1 MNDETILDE
10 KKEQPVAMNEG
21 WDMNDE
27 TETNAAETEK
37 PSAEGKK
44 KRDYRTAGIAGAAGL
59 AGAAIGVLTPV
70 NVFPVSPEDGNEIDE
85 IGEPEA
91 APSSSS
97 HLQGHDMP
105 VATGV
110 NDSMSFN
117 QAFAA
122 ARQEVGAGGIFV
134 WHGHTYGT
142 YYANEWNAM
151 SPEEHDQYWADVH
164 RTTSNIQY
172 EPTPEPTPDPDPIP
186 TPEPDPDPEPT
197 PTSNPQTLNL
207 NEEDIIEAYDLDG
220 DGQVDAV
227 VVDANGN
234 DIPDV
239 ILDTTGDGSFDTLIL
254 DVEEDQTGEV
264 VEIDGVNI
272 TGTSEPNPV
281 EPVDPVE
288 GNTLVLNESDVYEAA
303 DLSGDGQVD
312 TLIVDADGNDSL
324 DLVLDTSGDG
334 HFDTLVID
342 PGVDEMGN
350 LVIDENNVSNI
361 DDVVIA
367 PENDLANPDTEFIAE
382 NDDVDVLADMTSDM
396 DVTIDNNMDMSEFA

>member
-1 MNDETILDE
+1 MNDETIFDPKEVNEE
-10 KKEQPVAMNEG
+10 KQGNMPIDNE
-21 WDMNDE
+21 E
-27 TETNAAETEK
+27 TVLGEYQNPTENTE
-37 PSAEGKK
+37 PQSK
-44 KRDYRTAGIAGAAGL
+44 KRRDLKTAGIAGAAGV

-91 APSSSS
+91 ALSSSS

-164 RTTSNIQY
+164 HTTSNIHY
-172 EPTPEPTPDPDPIP
+172 EPTPDPDPIP

-197 PTSNPQTLNL
+197 PTSNPQALNL

-234 DIPDV
+234 DIPDA
-239 ILDTTGDGSFDTLIL
+239 ILDTTGDGHFDTLVL
-254 DVEEDQTGEV
+254 DIEEDQAGAV

-272 TGTSEPNPV
+272 SSSAEPNLV

-303 DLSGDGQVD
+303 DMSGDGQVD
-312 TLIVDADGNDSL
+312 TLIVDADGNDNL
-324 DLVLDTSGDG
+324 DLVLDTTGNG
-334 HFDTLVID
+334 QFDTLILD
-342 PGVDEMGN
+342 PGVDEQGN
-350 LVIDENNVSNI
+350 LVIDENNVSSI
-361 DDVVIA
+361 DGVILTNDA
-367 PENDLANPDTEFIAE
+367 PLDNPENEFIAE
-382 NDDVDVLADMTSDM
+382 SPDIDDTAYVAHDPDI
-396 DVTIDNNMDMSEFA
+396 TIDNHMDMNDFA

>member
-1 MNDETILDE
+1 MNDETIFDPKEVNEE
-10 KKEQPVAMNEG
+10 KQGNMPIDHE
-21 WDMNDE
+21 E
-27 TETNAAETEK
+27 TVLGEYQNPTENTE
-37 PSAEGKK
+37 PQSK
-44 KRDYRTAGIAGAAGL
+44 KRRDLKTAGIAGAAGV

-91 APSSSS
+91 ALSSSS

-164 RTTSNIQY
+164 HTTSNIHY
-172 EPTPEPTPDPDPIP
+172 EPTPDPDPIP

-197 PTSNPQTLNL
+197 PTSNPQALNL

-234 DIPDV
+234 DIPDA
-239 ILDTTGDGSFDTLIL
+239 ILDTTGDGHFDTLVL
-254 DVEEDQTGEV
+254 DIEEDQAGAV

-272 TGTSEPNPV
+272 SSSAEPNLV

-303 DLSGDGQVD
+303 DMSGDGQVD
-312 TLIVDADGNDSL
+312 TLIVDADGNDNL
-324 DLVLDTSGDG
+324 DLVLDTTGNG
-334 HFDTLVID
+334 QFDTLILD
-342 PGVDEMGN
+342 PGVDEQGN
-350 LVIDENNVSNI
+350 LVIDENNVSSI
-361 DDVVIA
+361 DGVILTNDA
-367 PENDLANPDTEFIAE
+367 PLDNPENEFIAE
-382 NDDVDVLADMTSDM
+382 SPDIDDTAYVAHDPDI
-396 DVTIDNNMDMSEFA
+396 TIDNHMDMNDFA